1 MGLPGIQSVGGNLKD
16 SEIQKKISSFV
27 SKYIDKF
34 QDELRKRNLATGFFS
49 FGRPTNYYFS
59 IDKQN
64 LHIIYSSQFAGEMA
78 EVIYM
83 DFREQQ
89 KDSFAI
95 DEIANFLR
103 AQKGITGWQG
113 LTFEISILDKPE
125 LEKEEIMTERINE
138 QIKIE
143 YQKLIQTSQP
153 LFISKEQ
160 LITFL
165 QKASE
170 DDFTNILLIPLL
182 RHIGF
187 KTAEAKGHRDKT
199 LEFGQ
204 DVQRMKIQL
213 PTGHWLY
220 FSAQVKKGDVKAG
233 TETQEQNVEK
243 VLTQTQMQ
251 LEWEMPDPETNQNV
265 KPDHI
270 LLIVSGDITEAAKQY
285 IFKHTLYQRKRVLLW
300 EKETIIRLCEEQ
312 GLPETVQKIIL
323 DYNKN
328 KLSAI

>member
-1 MGLPGIQSVGGNLKD
+1 MGLPGIQSVGGNLND
-16 SEIQKKISSFV
+16 SELQKKISEFV
-27 SKYIDKF
+27 SEYIDKF
-34 QDELRKRNLATGFFS
+34 QEELKKKNLATGFFS

-59 IDKQN
+59 VDKKN
-64 LHIIYSSQFAGEMA
+64 LHIIYSSQFAGGMA

-89 KDSFAI
+89 KDSFDI
-95 DEIANFLR
+95 KEIANFLR
-103 AQKGITGWQG
+103 AQKGITEWNG
-113 LTFEISILDKPE
+113 LSFTKDI
-125 LEKEEIMTERINE
+125 LEKTKSEKDKIVQDTITN
-138 QIKIE
+138 QIKNE
-143 YQKLIQTSQP
+143 YQKLIQTNQP

-160 LITFL
+160 LINFL

-213 PTGHWLY
+213 PTVHWLY
-220 FSAQVKKGDVKAG
+220 FSAQVKKGDIKAG
-233 TETQEQNVEK
+233 TDSQEQNVEK
-243 VLTQTQMQ
+243 ILTQTQMQ
-251 LEWEMPDPETNQNV
+251 LEWEMPDIETNQNV

-270 LLIVSGDITEAAKQY
+270 LLIVSGNITEAAKQY
-285 IFKHTLYQRKRVLLW
+285 IFKHSLYQRKRVLLW
-300 EKETIIRLCEEQ
+300 EKETIIRLCEEK

-323 DYNKN
+323 DYNKF
-328 KLSAI
+328 K

>member
-16 SEIQKKISSFV
+16 NELQKKISIFV
-27 SKYIDKF
+27 NKYIDKF

-59 IDKQN
+59 IDKTN
-64 LHIIYSSQFAGEMA
+64 LHIIYSSQFAGGMA

-83 DFREQQ
+83 DFREQK
-89 KDSFAI
+89 KDSFHI
-95 DEIANFLR
+95 NEIANFLR
-103 AQKGITGWQG
+103 AQKGITEWAG
-113 LTFEISILDKPE
+113 LTFPINILDETEIEQDKTI
-125 LEKEEIMTERINE
+125 EKRVDE
-138 QIKIE
+138 QIKLE
-143 YQKLIQTSQP
+143 YQKLIQTHQP

-220 FSAQVKKGDVKAG
+220 FSAQVKKGDIKAG
-233 TETQEQNVEK
+233 TETQEHNVEK
-243 VLTQTQMQ
+243 VLNQTQMQ
-251 LEWEMPDPETNQNV
+251 LEWEMPDPETNQNI

-285 IFKHTLYQRKRVLLW
+285 IFRHSLYQRKRVLLW
-300 EKETIIRLCEEQ
+300 EKETIVRLCEEK

-323 DYNKN
+323 DYNQSK
-328 KLSAI
+328 

>member
-1 MGLPGIQSVGGNLKD
+1 MGLPGIQSVGGNLND
-16 SEIQKKISSFV
+16 TELQKKISQFV
-27 SKYIDKF
+27 SCYIDKF
-34 QDELRKRNLATGFFS
+34 QEELRKKNLAIGYFS
-49 FGRPTNYYFS
+49 FGKPTNYYFS
-59 IDKQN
+59 IDKKN
-64 LHIIYSSQFAGEMA
+64 LHVIYSSQFAGGIA
-78 EVIYM
+78 EVLYL

-89 KDSFAI
+89 KDSFSI
-95 DEIANFLR
+95 EEIANFLR
-103 AQKGITGWQG
+103 AQKGFTDWNG
-113 LTFEISILDKPE
+113 LSFVVEI
-125 LEKEEIMTERINE
+125 LEKPKSEMDKVIQETANE
-138 QIKIE
+138 QIRKE
-143 YQKLIQTSQP
+143 YQKLIQTHQP

-160 LITFL
+160 LESFL

-204 DVQRMKIQL
+204 DVQRMKYQL
-213 PTGHWLY
+213 PTNHWLY
-220 FSAQVKKGDVKAG
+220 FSAQVKKGDIKAG
-233 TETQEQNVEK
+233 TETQDQNVEK

-285 IFKHTLYQRKRVLLW
+285 IFRHSLYQRKRVLLW
-300 EKETIIRLCEEQ
+300 EKETILRLCQER
-312 GLPETVQKIIL
+312 GLPETVQKTVL
-323 DYNKN
+323 DYNQKN
-328 KLSAI
+328 

>member
-1 MGLPGIQSVGGNLKD
+1 MGLPMIQTVSGNLNDDKL
-16 SEIQKKISSFV
+16 SEKISSFV
-27 SKYIDKF
+27 SYYIDKF
-34 QDELRKRNLATGFFS
+34 QEELRKRNLGVGLFS

-59 IDKQN
+59 IDKHN
-64 LHIIYSSQFAGEMA
+64 LHMIYSSQFAGGIA

-89 KDSFAI
+89 KDSFTI
-95 DEIANFLR
+95 EEIANFLHTQR
-103 AQKGITGWQG
+103 GITEWSG
-113 LTFEISILDKPE
+113 LTFDVTILDKTE
-125 LEKEEIMTERINE
+125 SEKEKIIKERINE
-138 QIKIE
+138 QIRIE
-143 YQKLIQTSQP
+143 YQKLIQTHQP

-204 DVQRMKIQL
+204 DIQRMKIQL

-220 FSAQVKKGDVKAG
+220 FSAQVKKGDIKAG
-233 TETQEQNVEK
+233 TETQDQNVER

-285 IFKHTLYQRKRVLLW
+285 IFKHSLYQRKRVLLW

-312 GLPETVQKIIL
+312 GLPETVQKTIL
-323 DYNKN
+323 DYNKRVV
-328 KLSAI
+328 

>member
-16 SEIQKKISSFV
+16 SELQKKISAFV
-27 SKYIDKF
+27 SEYIDEF
-34 QDELRKRNLATGFFS
+34 QKQLKTKNLATGFFS

-59 IDKQN
+59 IDKKN
-64 LHIIYSSQFAGEMA
+64 LHIIYSSQFAGGMA
-78 EVIYM
+78 EVLYM
-83 DFREQQ
+83 DFREQK
-89 KDSFAI
+89 KDSFNI
-95 DEIANFLR
+95 KEITNFLQ
-103 AQKGITGWQG
+103 AQKGITELDG
-113 LTFEISILDKPE
+113 LSFAKEILDLPK
-125 LEKEEIMTERINE
+125 LEKDKTIQESISN
-138 QIKIE
+138 QIKKE
-143 YQKLIQTSQP
+143 YQKLIQTNQP

-160 LITFL
+160 LISFL

-213 PTGHWLY
+213 STGHWLY
-220 FSAQVKKGDVKAG
+220 FSAQVKKGDIKAG
-233 TETQEQNVEK
+233 TNSQEQNVEN

-251 LEWEMPDPETNQNV
+251 LEWEMPDIETNQNV

-270 LLIVSGDITEAAKQY
+270 LLIVSGNITEAAKQY
-285 IFKHTLYQRKRVLLW
+285 IFKHSLYQRKRVLLW
-300 EKETIIRLCEEQ
+300 EKETIIRLCEEK
-312 GLPETVQKIIL
+312 GLPETVQKTIL
-323 DYNKN
+323 DYNKS
-328 KLSAI
+328 K